1 VKDHRGSRFW
11 ILLIA
16 LSSFSGAVCA
26 APADDAL
33 NALYQYYEACRSE
46 EITAYMQ
53 MMDFSDGEDLA
64 EGHVEIARDLTLAV
78 WETYDILRQDVS
90 NIEVSVD
97 EEAAYAL
104 ISYHIYQEVQGDD
117 SEGNPATAIMDMDY
131 VALMH
136 HVETWKVVYLMPRV
150 TFEENMQNLSSVIAV
165 ADAIG
170 GLAEEQEPG
179 DIEDLA
185 RQQESGNL
193 PPTAS
198 FALMPKDPKVGDP
211 IVIVSTSSDPDGD
224 PLMHTWYVNGEYEIS
239 AGDLSEWTWSSPGE
253 GEYTIGLIVMDG
265 KGGIDEHADTIT
277 VVGDGEEDVGSGS
290 GGMNSLLYLLVIPVA
305 AAVAILVV
313 RRRRRR

>member
-1 VKDHRGSRFW
+1 MKDHRGSRFW

-16 LSSFSGAVCA
+16 LSFSGAVCA

-165 ADAIG
+165 ADAVE

-185 RQQESGNL
+185 GQQESGNL

-198 FALMPKDPKVGDP
+198 FALMPTDPKVGDP

-253 GEYTIGLIVMDG
+253 GEYTIGLVVIDG
-265 KGGIDEHADTIT
+265 AGGVGEYSAIIT
-277 VVGDGEEDVGSGS
+277 VAGDGEEDAGSGS

-305 AAVAILVV
+305 AAVAVLVS
-313 RRRRRR
+313 RRRRKR

>member
-1 VKDHRGSRFW
+1 MKDHRVSRFW
-11 ILLIA
+11 VLLIA
-16 LSSFSGAVCA
+16 IPFSGAVCA

-33 NALYQYYEACRSE
+33 NALYQYYEACRNE

-64 EGHVEIARDLTLAV
+64 KGHAEMARDLTLTV
-78 WETYDILRQDVS
+78 WEAYDILRQDISSV
-90 NIEVSVD
+90 EVSVD

-136 HVETWKVVYLMPRV
+136 HVETWRVVYLMPRV

-185 RQQESGNL
+185 KQQESGNL
-193 PPTAS
+193 PPIAS

-211 IVIVSTSSDPDGD
+211 IVIVSTSLDPDGD

-265 KGGIDEHADTIT
+265 KGGIDEHADTIA